1 MKSGKNI
8 LLLIIVLVLFSPNIV
23 FCDNT
28 MDRQDVRDYKE
39 FFDELFPTKE
49 DEKPSTCDAI
59 GTFYAEC
66 SGVKVDGYSE
76 VFSLEDYVA
85 GVYGPEFGIF
95 RENEEAIKLF
105 GILART
111 FVLNNT
117 DNCKSSIEA
126 SSNRQNFT
134 ASTINDYKQYTSLS
148 EGLVITDENGL
159 NGAYYALSR
168 PYDCEYQNGMCIIK
182 RCHTWV
188 DDLSQCPALSVS
200 EIPTDLITF
209 RGGSH
214 LNGVEPYI
222 ANYYAEKK
230 GYTVDQLVKHF
241 YGDNVYISSLN
252 GASSNSSGTSPN
264 CTNGDGEYV
273 SVDGVKFKFPN
284 YNIEG
289 TGNGLGSSFDLT
301 VGNVSQC
308 PWYAKYRAIEIIET
322 STLSDELKEK
332 AKSVLLATSGNGNDW
347 YGGKNQTLSYFQ
359 YSDDINKAKPGSI
372 ISWERNTHNMG
383 HVGIV
388 EKVNDDGSL
397 VISEGWN
404 MGGPYGDDV
413 PSSIKIRLSIIYITI
428 YIVII
433 TFIIL
438 STIAIAIIIYIF
450 ILFNKFILCYE
461 FAKSCQRHR
470 SS

>member
-1 MKSGKNI
+1 MKTGKYI

-28 MDRQDVRDYKE
+28 MDRQDVRDYKK

-49 DEKPSTCDAI
+49 DEKPSSCDAI

-66 SGVKVDGYSE
+66 SGVKVEGYDE
-76 VFSLEDYVA
+76 VFPLEDYVA
-85 GVYGPEFGIF
+85 GVYYPEFGVF
-95 RENEEAIKLF
+95 QKNEEAIKLF

-111 FVLNNT
+111 FVLNLTN
-117 DNCKSSIEA
+117 NCKSSIRPTDED
-126 SSNRQNFT
+126 QVFT
-134 ASTINDYKQYTSLS
+134 ASAINDYKKYTSLS

-168 PYDCEYQNGMCIIK
+168 PYDCEYKNGMCIIK

-188 DDLSQCPALSVS
+188 DNLSQCPSLSES
-200 EIPTDLITF
+200 EIPTDLLSF
-209 RGGSH
+209 SGGTH
-214 LNGVEPYI
+214 FNGVEPYI

-273 SVDGVKFKFPN
+273 SVDGVKFKFTN

-322 STLSDELKEK
+322 STLSDDLKEK

-347 YGGKNQTLSYFQ
+347 YGGKNPTLSYFQ

-372 ISWERNTHNMG
+372 ISWERNTHKMG

-413 PSSIKIRLSIIYITI
+413 PSSIKIITHTMSLEDVRT
-428 YIVII
+428 YNG
-433 TFIIL
+433 TGSFIGY
-438 STIAIAIIIYIF
+438 TY
-450 ILFNKFILCYE
+450 LFSYK
-461 FAKSCQRHR
+461 K
-470 SS
+470 